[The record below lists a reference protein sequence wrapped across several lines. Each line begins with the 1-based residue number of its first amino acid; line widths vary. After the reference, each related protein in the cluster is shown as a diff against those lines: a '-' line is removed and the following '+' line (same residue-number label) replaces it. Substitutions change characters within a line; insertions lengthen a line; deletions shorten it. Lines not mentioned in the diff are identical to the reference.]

1 MNSIQIVFI
10 IEICIIAF
18 VIWIAW
24 SSAIGAPWIPTPK
37 NKVRA
42 MLNLAKVN
50 KNDILYDL
58 GSGDGRIIIMAAKDF
73 GAQSI
78 GIEMDPIRLLWSRLS
93 IKWNNVNEKVRI
105 IRANFF
111 DVNLQDATVVTLYQG
126 YKINKRIREK
136 LAKELKNGT
145 RVVSYRFVLDG
156 WTPMK
161 TSDDGSI
168 YLYIA

>member
-1 MNSIQIVFI
+1 MDSVQIILI
-10 IEICIIAF
+10 IELCVIAF
-18 VIWIAW
+18 VTWIAW
-24 SSAIGAPWIPTPK
+24 SAAFGAPWIPTPK
-37 NKVRA
+37 NKVKA
-42 MLNLAKVN
+42 MLKLANVN

-58 GSGDGRIIIMAAKDF
+58 GSGDGRIVIMAAKEF

-126 YKINKRIREK
+126 YKINKRIRVK

-156 WTPMK
+156 WTPTK
-161 TSDDGSI
+161 TSDDESI